1 MAEIYR
7 VEKGSEEWKYKAYDY
22 VRTDA
27 FCCGQ
32 NIPIELE
39 FGQDESKDDL
49 QAILLTEDHKPVA
62 GCRIAFPA
70 EKTGKIERVCVVR
83 EKQKSGYGRVLIEAA
98 EKWLKEYGVD
108 HIVITSQDRAAGFYE
123 KLGYKL
129 NPDADLSVYD
139 HHAPKKDE
147 EPKKP
152 KKNIGF
158 TCVLVENTCKRG
170 KKSWNRQDGTAFGPA
185 GDSSWPALAPRWGWG
200 TSGCFHPGCPPTAGP
215 PS

>member
-27 FCCGQ
+27 FCLGQ

-39 FGQDESKDDL
+39 FGQDDSKDDL

-108 HIVITSQDRAAGFYE
+108 HIVITSQDRAAGF
-123 KLGYKL
+123 
-129 NPDADLSVYD
+129 
-139 HHAPKKDE
+139 
-147 EPKKP
+147 
-152 KKNIGF
+152 
-158 TCVLVENTCKRG
+158 
-170 KKSWNRQDGTAFGPA
+170 
-185 GDSSWPALAPRWGWG
+185 
-200 TSGCFHPGCPPTAGP
+200 
-215 PS
+215 

>member
-27 FCCGQ
+27 FCLGQ

-123 KLGYKL
+123 KLDKAAAKPRYKKYDKYEEKEERRKPTFDL
-129 NPDADLSVYD
+129 N
-139 HHAPKKDE
+139 KKDYEMKPIYSE
-147 EPKKP
+147 E
-152 KKNIGF
+152 
-158 TCVLVENTCKRG
+158 E
-170 KKSWNRQDGTAFGPA
+170 
-185 GDSSWPALAPRWGWG
+185 LAEIEREEREIEESDWIHDEID
-200 TSGCFHPGCPPTAGP
+200 FDEYDKYYEE
-215 PS
+215 

>member
-22 VRTDA
+22 IRTDA

-49 QAILLTEDHKPVA
+49 QAILVTEDHKPVA

-83 EKQKSGYGRVLIEAA
+83 EKQKSGYGRVLVEAA
-98 EKWLKEYGVD
+98 EKWLKEYGVE

-147 EPKKP
+147 EPKKL
-152 KKNIGF
+152 KKNLGF
-158 TCVLVENTCKRG
+158 TCVLVEKYV
-170 KKSWNRQDGTAFGPA
+170 
-185 GDSSWPALAPRWGWG
+185 
-200 TSGCFHPGCPPTAGP
+200 
-215 PS
+215 

>member
-70 EKTGKIERVCVVR
+70 EKTGACLCCQRKT
-83 EKQKSGYGRVLIEAA
+83 EKRIRPR
-98 EKWLKEYGVD
+98 
-108 HIVITSQDRAAGFYE
+108 TDR
-123 KLGYKL
+123 
-129 NPDADLSVYD
+129 S
-139 HHAPKKDE
+139 
-147 EPKKP
+147 
-152 KKNIGF
+152 
-158 TCVLVENTCKRG
+158 R
-170 KKSWNRQDGTAFGPA
+170 
-185 GDSSWPALAPRWGWG
+185 
-200 TSGCFHPGCPPTAGP
+200 
-215 PS
+215 

>member
-70 EKTGKIERVCVVR
+70 EKTGKSSVSVWS
-83 EKQKSGYGRVLIEAA
+83 EKNRKADTAA
-98 EKWLKEYGVD
+98 YW
-108 HIVITSQDRAAGFYE
+108 S
-123 KLGYKL
+123 
-129 NPDADLSVYD
+129 
-139 HHAPKKDE
+139 
-147 EPKKP
+147 KP
-152 KKNIGF
+152 LRNG
-158 TCVLVENTCKRG
+158 
-170 KKSWNRQDGTAFGPA
+170 
-185 GDSSWPALAPRWGWG
+185 
-200 TSGCFHPGCPPTAGP
+200 
-215 PS
+215 

>member
-1 MAEIYR
+1 MQNRREADREHPFPDSKR
-7 VEKGSEEWKYKAYDY
+7 SEKHGRNLPGRKGSEEWKYKAYDY

-27 FCCGQ
+27 FCLGQ

-108 HIVITSQDRAAGFYE
+108 HIVITSQDRAAG
-123 KLGYKL
+123 
-129 NPDADLSVYD
+129 
-139 HHAPKKDE
+139 
-147 EPKKP
+147 
-152 KKNIGF
+152 
-158 TCVLVENTCKRG
+158 T
-170 KKSWNRQDGTAFGPA
+170 
-185 GDSSWPALAPRWGWG
+185 
-200 TSGCFHPGCPPTAGP
+200 
-215 PS
+215 

>member
-49 QAILLTEDHKPVA
+49 QAILVTEDHKPVA

-83 EKQKSGYGRVLIEAA
+83 EKQKSGYGRVLVEAA

-139 HHAPKKDE
+139 HHALKKDE
-147 EPKKP
+147 EPKKA
-152 KKNIGF
+152 
-158 TCVLVENTCKRG
+158 EE
-170 KKSWNRQDGTAFGPA
+170 KSWLYLCTGRKIRVREDKNHGKII
-185 GDSSWPALAPRWGWG
+185 
-200 TSGCFHPGCPPTAGP
+200 
-215 PS
+215 

>member
-27 FCCGQ
+27 FCLGQ

-123 KLGYKL
+123 K
-129 NPDADLSVYD
+129 
-139 HHAPKKDE
+139 
-147 EPKKP
+147 
-152 KKNIGF
+152 
-158 TCVLVENTCKRG
+158 
-170 KKSWNRQDGTAFGPA
+170 
-185 GDSSWPALAPRWGWG
+185 
-200 TSGCFHPGCPPTAGP
+200 
-215 PS
+215 

>member
-27 FCCGQ
+27 FCLGQ

-70 EKTGKIERVCVVR
+70 EKTGKNRACLCCQR
-83 EKQKSGYGRVLIEAA
+83 KTEKRIRPRA
-98 EKWLKEYGVD
+98 
-108 HIVITSQDRAAGFYE
+108 DR
-123 KLGYKL
+123 
-129 NPDADLSVYD
+129 S
-139 HHAPKKDE
+139 
-147 EPKKP
+147 
-152 KKNIGF
+152 
-158 TCVLVENTCKRG
+158 R
-170 KKSWNRQDGTAFGPA
+170 
-185 GDSSWPALAPRWGWG
+185 
-200 TSGCFHPGCPPTAGP
+200 
-215 PS
+215 

>member
-27 FCCGQ
+27 FCLGQ

-70 EKTGKIERVCVVR
+70 EKTGKIECVCVVR

-129 NPDADLSVYD
+129 NPDVDLSVYD

-152 KKNIGF
+152 KKNLGF
-158 TCVLVENTCKRG
+158 TCVLVEKYV
-170 KKSWNRQDGTAFGPA
+170 
-185 GDSSWPALAPRWGWG
+185 
-200 TSGCFHPGCPPTAGP
+200 
-215 PS
+215 

>member
-27 FCCGQ
+27 FCLGQ

-70 EKTGKIERVCVVR
+70 EKTASLC
-83 EKQKSGYGRVLIEAA
+83 SMHYM
-98 EKWLKEYGVD
+98 
-108 HIVITSQDRAAGFYE
+108 
-123 KLGYKL
+123 
-129 NPDADLSVYD
+129 
-139 HHAPKKDE
+139 
-147 EPKKP
+147 
-152 KKNIGF
+152 
-158 TCVLVENTCKRG
+158 
-170 KKSWNRQDGTAFGPA
+170 
-185 GDSSWPALAPRWGWG
+185 DSSASIRRNLNSVQSP
-200 TSGCFHPGCPPTAGP
+200 
-215 PS
+215 

>member
-1 MAEIYR
+1 MLGSFVYRTNRHNILCYNKHEIH
-7 VEKGSEEWKYKAYDY
+7 
-22 VRTDA
+22 
-27 FCCGQ
+27 
-32 NIPIELE
+32 
-39 FGQDESKDDL
+39 
-49 QAILLTEDHKPVA
+49 LLYSIVLPQY
-62 GCRIAFPA
+62 AFPA

-98 EKWLKEYGVD
+98 EKWLKEYDVD

-152 KKNIGF
+152 KKNLGF
-158 TCVLVENTCKRG
+158 TCVLVEKYV
-170 KKSWNRQDGTAFGPA
+170 
-185 GDSSWPALAPRWGWG
+185 
-200 TSGCFHPGCPPTAGP
+200 
-215 PS
+215 

>member
-98 EKWLKEYGVD
+98 EKWLY
-108 HIVITSQDRAAGFYE
+108 
-123 KLGYKL
+123 
-129 NPDADLSVYD
+129 P
-139 HHAPKKDE
+139 
-147 EPKKP
+147 
-152 KKNIGF
+152 
-158 TCVLVENTCKRG
+158 
-170 KKSWNRQDGTAFGPA
+170 
-185 GDSSWPALAPRWGWG
+185 
-200 TSGCFHPGCPPTAGP
+200 PPTK
-215 PS
+215 PSNR